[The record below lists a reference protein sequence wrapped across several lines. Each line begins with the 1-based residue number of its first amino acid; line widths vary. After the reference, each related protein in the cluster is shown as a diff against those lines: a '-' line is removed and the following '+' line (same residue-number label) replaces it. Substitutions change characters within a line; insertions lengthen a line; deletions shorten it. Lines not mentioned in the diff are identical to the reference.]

1 MTTSTSKLLKHLRSN
16 SRSGPST
23 ESALE
28 DSANEDI
35 RLYGCFP
42 PSRTFGLN
50 DDDTVVLNS
59 RHKIRR
65 SRDAKLTNQLGHF
78 LLTVSYVLHTSSL
91 LEFPIMCFKHAGITF
106 FVPYL
111 IVLLFVGTPMLIAE
125 LAVGQF
131 SSMPLMTLFKALNTT
146 YSGLGK
152 LMLIVALW
160 RMFTTSAL
168 FVQSIHLTAISL
180 FATFSRQH
188 SWSKC
193 VEGRSSQMCVD
204 YNFLNSTEFSTAI
217 QYNDALPTVRLT
229 PPFLD
234 YLKTQIYLQAFR
246 IDQIQWSVYGLYLTT
261 ALAWL
266 LIGGLTAVGIRR
278 IGGLMVTSKLFG
290 LILLLLCAA
299 AVFSSSSASD
309 GLVFFFDFDYR
320 HLTDGSAWLDAT
332 KHVLLSLSLIDGTIH
347 KMGTLRGFQSSLFFT
362 VFGLLVVSFLF
373 SLFGALFFFASLSS
387 ITYVLFSQSKQ
398 NRIQRMAEYLG
409 HGKLVSLSVF
419 PELINSRHLHQS
431 SLFIGVFYLSI
442 ALITLPNA
450 IIHRSK
456 VVEAAQFSVWY
467 SRLFRC
473 WHNRPAPAKL
483 IVGIVVA
490 LAIVPVVF
498 LLVHSWTQISIALIE
513 NVITSVI
520 IIGALIEC
528 LIIGY
533 SYDISRFNVDLQ
545 TMNGPF
551 SHWFSRLLSV
561 CFCVLIPF
569 LLLMSF
575 IFDVSF
581 DKIIRFDNYVASNLL
596 IRINWAF
603 FTTIIGAPLISALVY
618 FCVWYSHDNAIRV
631 LCNLSSRW
639 KPESPKAVQLVGR
652 GRRTFGVE
660 PNNLKTKMYDNHDPF
675 DLVFYSGRH
684 KSD

>member
-1 MTTSTSKLLKHLRSN
+1 MSTNKLLSHLRSN

-42 PSRTFGLN
+42 PSGTFGVN
-50 DDDTVVLNS
+50 DEETVVLNS

-65 SRDAKLTNQLGHF
+65 SRDVKLTNRLGHF
-78 LLTVSYVLHTSSL
+78 LMTASYVLHASSL

-111 IVLLFVGTPMLIAE
+111 IVLLFVGTPLLIAE
-125 LAVGQF
+125 MALGQF
-131 SSMPLMTLFKALNTT
+131 SSMPLMTLFKALNKT

-152 LMLIVALW
+152 MMLIVALW

-168 FVQSIHLTAISL
+168 FVHSIHLTAISL

-188 SWSKC
+188 PWSRC
-193 VEGRSSQMCVD
+193 IEGRSSQMCVD
-204 YNFLNSTEFSTAI
+204 YNFLNSTDFSTAI
-217 QYNDALPTVRLT
+217 QYNDALPMVRLT

-234 YLKTQIYLQAFR
+234 YLKTQIYPQAFCL
-246 IDQIQWSVYGLYLTT
+246 DQIQWSVYGLYLIT

-266 LIGGLTAVGIRR
+266 LIGCLAAVGIRR

-290 LILLLLCAA
+290 LILFLLCTA
-299 AVFSSSSASD
+299 AVFSSCAAD

-332 KHVLLSLSLIDGTIH
+332 KHVLLSLS
-347 KMGTLRGFQSSLFFT
+347 F
-362 VFGLLVVSFLF
+362 VV
-373 SLFGALFFFASLSS
+373 
-387 ITYVLFSQSKQ
+387 VSKQ
-398 NRIQRMAEYLG
+398 NRVQRMAEYLG
-409 HGKLVSLSVF
+409 HDKLVSLSVF

-431 SLFIGVFYLSI
+431 SLFVSVFYLSI
-442 ALITLPNA
+442 ALIILPNA

-456 VVEAAQFSVWY
+456 IVEAAQFSVCY

-473 WHNRPAPAKL
+473 WQNRPALAKL
-483 IVGIVVA
+483 IVGIAVA

-498 LLVHSWTQISIALIE
+498 LLVHPWTQIATALME

-520 IIGALIEC
+520 ITGALVEC

-533 SYDISRFNVDLQ
+533 SYDVSRFNVDLQ

-551 SHWFSRLLSV
+551 THWFAQLLSV
-561 CFCVLIPF
+561 CFCVVTPF

-575 IFDVSF
+575 IFNVSF
-581 DKIIRFDNYVASNLL
+581 DKVIRFDNYVASNLL

-603 FTTIIGAPLISALVY
+603 FTAIIGAAVISAFVY
-618 FCVWYSHDNAIRV
+618 FCVWYSHDYAIRV
-631 LCNLSSRW
+631 LCNLSSKW
-639 KPESPKAVQLVGR
+639 KPENPNAVQLVGQW
-652 GRRTFGVE
+652 RRTFGVE

-675 DLVFYSGRH
+675 DLIFYSDRH
-684 KSD
+684 KRD